1 MPLVSPDLGRVLAVS
16 SSGDLV
22 TSLVNTHLSLVN
34 TDNTELIGAGER
46 GRGGAGV
53 GGAGPGDGDHRAAAG
68 LGPDQPH
75 RVSSR

>member
-1 MPLVSPDLGRVLAVS
+1 M
-16 SSGDLV
+16 
-22 TSLVNTHLSLVN
+22 
-34 TDNTELIGAGER
+34 IGAGER

-75 RVSSR
+75 RVSSRCLVWCRGEEMVANIGGSFYQVIECVE

>member
-1 MPLVSPDLGRVLAVS
+1 M
-16 SSGDLV
+16 
-22 TSLVNTHLSLVN
+22 
-34 TDNTELIGAGER
+34 IGAGER

-75 RVSSR
+75 CVSSRCLVWCGGEEMVANIGSFYQVIECVE

>member
-1 MPLVSPDLGRVLAVS
+1 M
-16 SSGDLV
+16 
-22 TSLVNTHLSLVN
+22 
-34 TDNTELIGAGER
+34 IGAGER

-75 RVSSR
+75 RVSSNYLVWCGGEEMVANIGSYRVLSKI